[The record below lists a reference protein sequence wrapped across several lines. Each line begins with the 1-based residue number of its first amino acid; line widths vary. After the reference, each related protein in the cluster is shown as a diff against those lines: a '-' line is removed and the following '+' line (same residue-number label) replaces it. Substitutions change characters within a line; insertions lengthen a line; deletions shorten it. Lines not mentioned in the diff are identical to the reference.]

1 MSIMVSSARS
11 DERGKYS
18 GGKAGDQKQKSKTND
33 TRGEVSMQAMYTHR
47 KGWYILRPKKVSH
60 ADAIAELGIKAAN
73 NPNIGYSQSDRL
85 GVVKHGINTKVKTN
99 ADCSSLVRQAVREAT
114 GKDTG
119 NFTTANE
126 ARVLAATG
134 LFTKIAYVNQSKTP
148 VYNGDILVTKTKGH
162 TVIVV
167 SGNPR
172 PRVATAGNTYP
183 VPTRTIKL
191 TDPMMKG
198 DDVKWIQYHLIRLGF
213 LHEYYT
219 DSKGKKK
226 SNIDGIYGTKTRDAV
241 LAAQKHYGIR
251 EDGIVG
257 AGTRLVIQF
266 N

>member
-1 MSIMVSSARS
+1 MAIMVSSARS

-18 GGKAGDQKQKSKTND
+18 GGKPGDQKQNSKTND

-47 KGWYILRPKKVSH
+47 RGWYILRPKKVSH

-99 ADCSSLVRQAVREAT
+99 ADCSSLVRQAVKEAT
-114 GKDTG
+114 GKDPG

-126 ARVLAATG
+126 ANMLMATG
-134 LFTKIAYVNQSKTP
+134 LFGKIGYVNHKKTP

-172 PRVATAGNTYP
+172 PRATVGNPYP
-183 VPTRTIKL
+183 VPERVIYIPKIG
-191 TDPMMKG
+191 PKMSG
-198 DDVKWIQYHLIRLGF
+198 DDVKWIQHHLIRLGF
-213 LHEYYT
+213 LSEKN
-219 DSKGKKK
+219 SKGK
-226 SNIDGIYGTKTRDAV
+226 SNIDGIYGKATRAAV
-241 LAAQKHYGIR
+241 MAAQEHYGIKV
-251 EDGIVG
+251 DGIVG
-257 AGTRLVIQF
+257 AATVDILRW

>member
-1 MSIMVSSARS
+1 MAIMVSSARS
-11 DERGKYS
+11 DERGRYS

-60 ADAIAELGIKAAN
+60 ADAIAELGIEAAN

-114 GKDTG
+114 GKDPG

-126 ARVLAATG
+126 ANMLVATG
-134 LFTKIAYVNQSKTP
+134 LFTKIAYVNQPKTP

-172 PRVATAGNTYP
+172 PRATVGNPYP

-191 TDPMMKG
+191 TEPMMSG
-198 DDVKWIQYHLIRLGF
+198 NDVKWIQYHLIRLGF
-213 LHEYYT
+213 LPAKN
-219 DSKGKKK
+219 SKGK
-226 SNIDGIYGTKTRDAV
+226 SNIDGIYGNGTRAAV
-241 LAAQKHYGIR
+241 MAAQKHYGIKV
-251 EDGIVG
+251 DGIVG
-257 AGTRLVIQF
+257 ADTRMAIQF

>member
-1 MSIMVSSARS
+1 MAIMVSSARS
-11 DERGKYS
+11 DERGRYS
-18 GGKAGDQKQKSKTND
+18 GGKSGDQKQKSKTND

-60 ADAIAELGIKAAN
+60 ADTIAELGIKAAN

-99 ADCSSLVRQAVREAT
+99 ADCSSLVRQAVKEAT
-114 GKDTG
+114 GRDPG

-126 ARVLAATG
+126 ANMLMATG
-134 LFTKIAYVNQSKTP
+134 LFTKTAYVNQSKTP

-172 PRVATAGNTYP
+172 PRATVGNPYP

-191 TDPMMKG
+191 TDPMMIG

-213 LHEYYT
+213 LPEKN
-219 DSKGKKK
+219 SKGK
-226 SNIDGIYGTKTRDAV
+226 SNIDGTYGKATRTAV
-241 LAAQKHYGIR
+241 MAAQEHYGIKV
-251 EDGIVG
+251 DGIVG
-257 AGTRLVIQF
+257 ADTRLVIQF

>member
-1 MSIMVSSARS
+1 MAIMVSSARS
-11 DERGKYS
+11 DERGRYS

-33 TRGEVSMQAMYTHR
+33 TLGEVSMQAMYSHR
-47 KGWYILRPKKVSH
+47 RGWYILRPKKVSH
-60 ADAIAELGIKAAN
+60 ADAIAERGIKAAN
-73 NPNIGYSQSDRL
+73 NPNIGYSQSARL
-85 GVVKHGINTKVKTN
+85 GVVKNGINTKVKTN

-114 GKDTG
+114 GKDPG

-126 ARVLAATG
+126 ANMLVATG
-134 LFTKIAYVNQSKTP
+134 LFTKTAYVNQKKTP

-172 PRVATAGNTYP
+172 VSDNPYP

-198 DDVKWIQYHLIRLGF
+198 DDVGWVQYHLVRLDCMPAK
-213 LHEYYT
+213 T
-219 DSKGKKK
+219 AKGN
-226 SNIDGIYGTKTRDAV
+226 SNIDKKFGGTSEAGV
-241 LAAQKHYGIR
+241 IVAQKRYGV
-251 EDGIVG
+251 EPNGIVD
-257 AGTRLVIQF
+257 ATMVDILRW

>member
-1 MSIMVSSARS
+1 MAIMVSSARS
-11 DERGKYS
+11 DERGRYS
-18 GGKAGDQKQKSKTND
+18 GGKDGDQKQKSKTND

-47 KGWYILRPKKVSH
+47 RGWYILRSKKVSH

-114 GKDTG
+114 GKDPG

-172 PRVATAGNTYP
+172 PRATVGNPYQ

-191 TDPMMKG
+191 TSPMMNG
-198 DDVKWIQYHLIRLGF
+198 DDVRWIQYHLIRLGF
-213 LHEYYT
+213 LPEKN
-219 DSKGKKK
+219 SNGK
-226 SNIDGIYGTKTRDAV
+226 SNIDGIYGNDTRAAV
-241 LAAQKHYGIR
+241 MAAQKHYGIKV
-251 EDGIVG
+251 DGIVG
-257 AGTRLVIQF
+257 AATVDILRW

>member
-1 MSIMVSSARS
+1 MIMVASARS
-11 DERGKYS
+11 DERGKYT
-18 GGKAGDQKQKSKTND
+18 GGKPGDQKQTSKTND
-33 TRGEVSMQAMYTHR
+33 TKGEVSMQPMYTHS

-114 GKDTG
+114 GKDPG

-134 LFTKIAYVNQSKTP
+134 LFTRITYVNQSKTP

-172 PRVATAGNTYP
+172 PRATVGNPYP

-198 DDVKWIQYHLIRLGF
+198 DDIKWIQYHLIRLGF
-213 LHEYYT
+213 LPEK
-219 DSKGKKK
+219 DSNGK
-226 SNIDGIYGTKTRDAV
+226 SNIDGVYGFATRTAV
-241 LAAQKHYGIR
+241 MEAQEHYGIDV
-251 EDGIVG
+251 DGIVG

>member
-1 MSIMVSSARS
+1 MAIMVSSARS
-11 DERGKYS
+11 DERGRYS

-33 TRGEVSMQAMYTHR
+33 IRGEVSMQAMYTHR

-114 GKDTG
+114 GRDPG

-134 LFTKIAYVNQSKTP
+134 LFTKTAYVNQSKTP

-167 SGNPR
+167 SGNRR
-172 PRVATAGNTYP
+172 PRATAGNPYP

-213 LHEYYT
+213 LPEKN
-219 DSKGKKK
+219 SKGK
-226 SNIDGIYGTKTRDAV
+226 SNIDGIYGKDTRTAV
-241 LAAQKHYGIR
+241 MAAQKHYGIKV
-251 EDGIVG
+251 DGIVG
-257 AGTRLVIQF
+257 SATVDVLRW

>member
-1 MSIMVSSARS
+1 MAIMVSSARS
-11 DERGKYS
+11 DERGRYS
-18 GGKAGDQKQKSKTND
+18 GGKPGDQRQKSKTND

-47 KGWYILRPKKVSH
+47 RGWYILRPKKVSH
-60 ADAIAELGIKAAN
+60 ANAIADGGTRAAN

-85 GVVKHGINTKVKTN
+85 GVVKHGISTKVKTN

-114 GKDTG
+114 GRDPG

-126 ARVLAATG
+126 ANMLVATG
-134 LFTKIAYVNQSKTP
+134 LFTKTVYVNQKKTP

-172 PRVATAGNTYP
+172 PRATVGNPYP

-191 TDPMMKG
+191 TDPMMTG

-213 LHEYYT
+213 LPEKN
-219 DSKGKKK
+219 SKGE
-226 SNIDGIYGTKTRDAV
+226 SNIDGIYGFATRAAV
-241 LAAQKHYGIR
+241 VAVQKHYGIDV
-251 EDGIVG
+251 DGIVG
-257 AGTRLVIQF
+257 ADTRLIIQF

>member
-1 MSIMVSSARS
+1 MAIMVSSARS
-11 DERGKYS
+11 DERGRYS

-47 KGWYILRPKKVSH
+47 KGWYILRPKKASH

-99 ADCSSLVRQAVREAT
+99 ADCSSLVRQAVKEAT
-114 GKDTG
+114 GKDPG

-126 ARVLAATG
+126 ANMLMATG
-134 LFTKIAYVNQSKTP
+134 LFGKIGYVNHKKTP

-172 PRVATAGNTYP
+172 VPGNPYP
-183 VPTRTIKL
+183 VPTRTINL
-191 TDPMMKG
+191 TDPMMTG

-213 LHEYYT
+213 LPEKN
-219 DSKGKKK
+219 SKGE
-226 SNIDGIYGTKTRDAV
+226 SNIDGIYGFATRAAV
-241 LAAQKHYGIR
+241 VAVQKHYGIDV
-251 EDGIVG
+251 DGIVG
-257 AGTRLVIQF
+257 ADTRLVIQF

>member
-1 MSIMVSSARS
+1 
-11 DERGKYS
+11 
-18 GGKAGDQKQKSKTND
+18 
-33 TRGEVSMQAMYTHR
+33 MQPMYTHR

-60 ADAIAELGIKAAN
+60 ADAIADGGTRAAN

-85 GVVKHGINTKVKTN
+85 GVVKHGISTKVKTN

-114 GKDTG
+114 GKDPG

-172 PRVATAGNTYP
+172 VSGNPYP

-191 TDPMMKG
+191 TEPMMKG
-198 DDVKWIQYHLIRLGF
+198 DDVRWVQHHLIRLGF
-213 LHEYYT
+213 LPEKN
-219 DSKGKKK
+219 SKGK
-226 SNIDGIYGTKTRDAV
+226 SNIDGIYGKATRTAV
-241 LAAQKHYGIR
+241 MAAQEHYGIKV
-251 EDGIVG
+251 DGIVG
-257 AGTRLVIQF
+257 ADTRMAIQF

>member
-1 MSIMVSSARS
+1 MAIMVSSARS
-11 DERGKYS
+11 DERGKYTS
-18 GGKAGDQKQKSKTND
+18 GKAGDQKQKSKTND

-47 KGWYILRPKKVSH
+47 RGWYILRPKKVSH
-60 ADAIAELGIKAAN
+60 ADAIAERGIKAAN

-114 GKDTG
+114 GKDPG

-126 ARVLAATG
+126 VNVLVATG
-134 LFTKIAYVNQSKTP
+134 LFTKTAYVNQSKTP

-172 PRVATAGNTYP
+172 PHATTGNPYS

-191 TDPMMKG
+191 TDPLMKG

-213 LHEYYT
+213 LPEYYT
-219 DSKGKKK
+219 DNKGRKK
-226 SNIDGIYGTKTRDAV
+226 SNIDGAYGTDTRDAV
-241 LAAQKHYGIR
+241 LAAQKRYGIK

-257 AGTRLVIQF
+257 ADTRSVIQF

>member
-47 KGWYILRPKKVSH
+47 KGWYILRPKEVSH

-85 GVVKHGINTKVKTN
+85 GVVKHGISTKVKTN

-114 GKDTG
+114 GKDPG

-126 ARVLAATG
+126 ANMLVATG
-134 LFTKIAYVNQSKTP
+134 LFTKIAYVNQSNTP

-172 PRVATAGNTYP
+172 PRATVGNPYP

-191 TDPMMKG
+191 TGPMMSG
-198 DDVKWIQYHLIRLGF
+198 NDVKWIQYHLIRLGF
-213 LHEYYT
+213 LPAKN
-219 DSKGKKK
+219 SKGK
-226 SNIDGIYGTKTRDAV
+226 SNIDGIYGKGTRAAV
-241 LAAQKHYGIR
+241 MAAQKHYGIKV
-251 EDGIVG
+251 DGIVG
-257 AGTRLVIQF
+257 ADTRRAIQF

>member
-1 MSIMVSSARS
+1 MAIMVSSARS
-11 DERGKYS
+11 DERGRYS
-18 GGKAGDQKQKSKTND
+18 GGKAGDQKQTSKIND
-33 TRGEVSMQAMYTHR
+33 IRGEVSMQPMYTHR

-60 ADAIAELGIKAAN
+60 ADAIADGGTRAAN
-73 NPNIGYSQSDRL
+73 NPNIGYSQSGRL

-114 GKDTG
+114 GRDPG

-126 ARVLAATG
+126 AKVLAATG
-134 LFTKIAYVNQSKTP
+134 LFTRIAYVNQSKTP

-172 PRVATAGNTYP
+172 PRATVGNPYP

-191 TDPMMKG
+191 TSPMMKG

-213 LHEYYT
+213 LPEKN
-219 DSKGKKK
+219 SKGK
-226 SNIDGIYGTKTRDAV
+226 SNIDGTYGKATRAAV
-241 LAAQKHYGIR
+241 MAAQKHYGI
-251 EDGIVG
+251 EVDGVVG
-257 AGTRLVIQF
+257 TDTRRAIQF

>member
-1 MSIMVSSARS
+1 MAIMVSSARS
-11 DERGKYS
+11 DERGKYT
-18 GGKAGDQKQKSKTND
+18 GGKPGDQKQKSKTND
-33 TRGEVSMQAMYTHR
+33 TRGEVSMQPMYTHR
-47 KGWYILRPKKVSH
+47 KGWYILRSKKVSH
-60 ADAIAELGIKAAN
+60 ADAIADGGTRAAN

-114 GKDTG
+114 GKDPG

-126 ARVLAATG
+126 ANMLVATG
-134 LFTKIAYVNQSKTP
+134 LFTKSSYVNQSKTP

-172 PRVATAGNTYP
+172 PRATVGNPYP

-198 DDVKWIQYHLIRLGF
+198 DDVGWVQYHLVRLGCMPAK
-213 LHEYYT
+213 T
-219 DSKGKKK
+219 AKGN
-226 SNIDGIYGTKTRDAV
+226 SNIDRIFGGTSKAGV
-241 LAAQKHYGIR
+241 IAAQKRYGV
-251 EDGIVG
+251 EQNGIVG
-257 AGTRLVIQF
+257 AAMVDILRW

>member
-1 MSIMVSSARS
+1 MAIMVSSARS
-11 DERGKYS
+11 DERGKYT
-18 GGKAGDQKQKSKTND
+18 GGKPGDQKQKSKTND

-47 KGWYILRPKKVSH
+47 RGWYILRPKKVSH

-114 GKDTG
+114 GKDPG

-172 PRVATAGNTYP
+172 PRATVGNPYP

-198 DDVKWIQYHLIRLGF
+198 DDVGWVQYHLVRLDCMPAKAANGN
-213 LHEYYT
+213 
-219 DSKGKKK
+219 
-226 SNIDGIYGTKTRDAV
+226 SNIDRIFGGTSEAGV
-241 LAAQKHYGIR
+241 IAAQKRYGV
-251 EDGIVG
+251 EPNGIVD
-257 AGTRLVIQF
+257 AAMVDILRW

>member
-114 GKDTG
+114 GKDPG

>member
-1 MSIMVSSARS
+1 MAIMVSSARS

-47 KGWYILRPKKVSH
+47 RGWYILRPKKVSH

-114 GKDTG
+114 GKDPG

-191 TDPMMKG
+191 TEPMMKG

-213 LHEYYT
+213 LPEYHT

-226 SNIDGIYGTKTRDAV
+226 SNIDGIYGKNTKNAV
-241 LAAQKHYGIR
+241 LAAQEHYGIKV
-251 EDGIVG
+251 DGIVG

>member
-1 MSIMVSSARS
+1 MAIMVSSARS
-11 DERGKYS
+11 DECGRYS

-47 KGWYILRPKKVSH
+47 RGWYILRPKKVSH

-85 GVVKHGINTKVKTN
+85 GVVRNGINTKVKTN
-99 ADCSSLVRQAVREAT
+99 ADCSSLVRQAVKEAT
-114 GKDTG
+114 GKDPG

-126 ARVLAATG
+126 ARVLAATR

-172 PRVATAGNTYP
+172 ESGNPYP
-183 VPTRTIKL
+183 VPTRTINL

-198 DDVKWIQYHLIRLGF
+198 DDIKWLQYHLIRLGF
-213 LHEYYT
+213 LPEKN
-219 DSKGKKK
+219 SEGK
-226 SNIDGIYGTKTRDAV
+226 SNIDGVYGFATRAAV
-241 LAAQKHYGIR
+241 LAVQKHYGIKV
-251 EDGIVG
+251 DGIVG
-257 AGTRLVIQF
+257 ADTRLVIQF

>member
-1 MSIMVSSARS
+1 MAIMVSSARS
-11 DERGKYS
+11 DERGRYS
-18 GGKAGDQKQKSKTND
+18 GGKPGDQKQKSKTND

-47 KGWYILRPKKVSH
+47 KGWIIVRPKKVSH
-60 ADAIAELGIKAAN
+60 ADAIADGGTRAAN

-114 GKDTG
+114 GKDPG

-126 ARVLAATG
+126 ANMLVATG
-134 LFTKIAYVNQSKTP
+134 LFTKSSYVNQKKTP

-172 PRVATAGNTYP
+172 PRATVGNPYP

-191 TDPMMKG
+191 TDPMMTG
-198 DDVKWIQYHLIRLGF
+198 DDVGWVQWHLVRLKCMAAK
-213 LHEYYT
+213 T
-219 DSKGKKK
+219 AKGN
-226 SNIDGIYGTKTRDAV
+226 SNIDRIFGGTSEAGVIT
-241 LAAQKHYGIR
+241 AQKRYGV
-251 EDGIVG
+251 DPNGIVD
-257 AGTRLVIQF
+257 AKMVEILRW

>member
-1 MSIMVSSARS
+1 MAIMVSSARS
-11 DERGKYS
+11 DERGRYS
-18 GGKAGDQKQKSKTND
+18 GGKPGDQKQKSKTND
-33 TRGEVSMQAMYTHR
+33 TRGEVSMQPMYIHR
-47 KGWYILRPKKVSH
+47 KGWIILRPKKVSH

-99 ADCSSLVRQAVREAT
+99 ADCSSLVRQVVREAT
-114 GKDTG
+114 GKDPG

-126 ARVLAATG
+126 AKVLAATG
-134 LFTKIAYVNQSKTP
+134 LFTKITYVNQSKTP

-172 PRVATAGNTYP
+172 PRATVGNPYP

-191 TDPMMKG
+191 TDPMMRG
-198 DDVKWIQYHLIRLGF
+198 DDVKWLQYHLIRLGF
-213 LHEYYT
+213 LPEKN
-219 DSKGKKK
+219 SK
-226 SNIDGIYGTKTRDAV
+226 SNIDGTYGKATRAAV
-241 LAAQKHYGIR
+241 LAAQKHYGI
-251 EDGIVG
+251 ETDGIVG
-257 AGTRLVIQF
+257 ADTRRAIQF

>member
-1 MSIMVSSARS
+1 MAIMVSSARS

-33 TRGEVSMQAMYTHR
+33 TRGEVSMQPMYTHR
-47 KGWYILRPKKVSH
+47 KGWIICRPKKVSH
-60 ADAIAELGIKAAN
+60 ADAIADGGARAAN

-99 ADCSSLVRQAVREAT
+99 ADCSSLVRQAVKEAT
-114 GKDTG
+114 GRDPG

-126 ARVLAATG
+126 VNMLVATG
-134 LFTKIAYVNQSKTP
+134 LFTKTAYVNQSKTP

-172 PRVATAGNTYP
+172 PRATVGNPYP

-191 TDPMMKG
+191 TEPMMKG
-198 DDVKWIQYHLIRLGF
+198 DDVRWVQYHLIRLGF
-213 LHEYYT
+213 LPEYYT

-226 SNIDGIYGTKTRDAV
+226 SNIGGVYGTKTRNAV
-241 LAAQKHYGIR
+241 LAAQEHYGIR
-251 EDGIVG
+251 QDGIVG
-257 AGTRLVIQF
+257 ADTRLVIQY

>member
-1 MSIMVSSARS
+1 MAIMVSSARS
-11 DERGKYS
+11 DERGRYS

-33 TRGEVSMQAMYTHR
+33 IRGEVSMQAMYTHR

-114 GKDTG
+114 GRDPG

-126 ARVLAATG
+126 ANMLMATG
-134 LFTKIAYVNQSKTP
+134 LFTKTAYVNQSKTP
-148 VYNGDILVTKTKGH
+148 VYNGDILVTKTKEH
-162 TVIVV
+162 TVIVA

-172 PRVATAGNTYP
+172 PRVATVGNTYP

-198 DDVKWIQYHLIRLGF
+198 DDVKRIQYHLIRLGF
-213 LHEYYT
+213 LPEKN
-219 DSKGKKK
+219 SKGK
-226 SNIDGIYGTKTRDAV
+226 SNIDGNYGKDTRAAV
-241 LAAQKHYGIR
+241 MAAQKHYGIKV
-251 EDGIVG
+251 DGIVG
-257 AGTRLVIQF
+257 AATVDVLRG

>member
-1 MSIMVSSARS
+1 MAIMVSSARS
-11 DERGKYS
+11 DERGRYS

-33 TRGEVSMQAMYTHR
+33 TRGEVSMQPMYTHR

-60 ADAIAELGIKAAN
+60 ADAIADGGTRAAS

-85 GVVKHGINTKVKTN
+85 GVVRHGISTKVKTN

-114 GKDTG
+114 GKDPG

-126 ARVLAATG
+126 ANMLVATG
-134 LFTKIAYVNQSKTP
+134 LFTKSSYVNQKKTP

-172 PRVATAGNTYP
+172 PRATVGNPYP

-191 TDPMMKG
+191 TEPMMKG
-198 DDVKWIQYHLIRLGF
+198 DDVGWVQYHLVRLGCMPAK
-213 LHEYYT
+213 T
-219 DSKGKKK
+219 AKGN
-226 SNIDGIYGTKTRDAV
+226 SNIDRIFGSTSKAGVI
-241 LAAQKHYGIR
+241 AAQKRYGVHQ
-251 EDGIVG
+251 DGIVD
-257 AGTRLVIQF
+257 AAMVEILRW

>member
-1 MSIMVSSARS
+1 MAIMVSSARS
-11 DERGKYS
+11 NERGRYS
-18 GGKAGDQKQKSKTND
+18 GGKAGDQKQTSKTND

-99 ADCSSLVRQAVREAT
+99 ADCSSLVRQAVKEAT
-114 GKDTG
+114 GKDPG

-134 LFTKIAYVNQSKTP
+134 LFTKISYVNQSKTP

-172 PRVATAGNTYP
+172 PRATVGNPYP

-191 TDPMMKG
+191 TSPMMKG
-198 DDVKWIQYHLIRLGF
+198 DDVRWVQYHLIRLGF
-213 LHEYYT
+213 LPEQN
-219 DSKGKKK
+219 SKGK
-226 SNIDGIYGTKTRDAV
+226 SNIDGTYGEGTRAAV
-241 LAAQKHYGIR
+241 MAAQKHYGIKV
-251 EDGIVG
+251 DGIVG
-257 AGTRLVIQF
+257 AATVDILRW

>member
-1 MSIMVSSARS
+1 MAIMVSSARS

-18 GGKAGDQKQKSKTND
+18 GGKAGDQRQQSKTND
-33 TRGEVSMQAMYTHR
+33 IRGEVSMQPMYTHR
-47 KGWYILRPKKVSH
+47 RGWYILRPKKVSH

-85 GVVKHGINTKVKTN
+85 GVVKQGINTKVKTN
-99 ADCSSLVRQAVREAT
+99 ADCSSLVRQVVREAT
-114 GKDTG
+114 GRDPG

-126 ARVLAATG
+126 AKVLAATG
-134 LFTKIAYVNQSKTP
+134 LFTKIGYVNQSKTP

-172 PRVATAGNTYP
+172 PRATVGNPYP

-191 TDPMMKG
+191 TEPMMKG
-198 DDVKWIQYHLIRLGF
+198 DDVRWVQYHLIRLGF
-213 LHEYYT
+213 LPEKN
-219 DSKGKKK
+219 SKGK
-226 SNIDGIYGTKTRDAV
+226 SNIDGVYGKATRAAV
-241 LAAQKHYGIR
+241 LAAQKHYGI
-251 EDGIVG
+251 ETDGIVG
-257 AGTRLVIQF
+257 TDTRLAIQF

>member
-1 MSIMVSSARS
+1 MAIMVSSARS
-11 DERGKYS
+11 DERGRYS

-60 ADAIAELGIKAAN
+60 ADAIADGGTRAAN
-73 NPNIGYSQSDRL
+73 NPNIGSSQSDRL

-114 GKDTG
+114 GKDPG

-126 ARVLAATG
+126 ANMLMATG
-134 LFTKIAYVNQSKTP
+134 LFTKTAYVNQSKTP

-172 PRVATAGNTYP
+172 PGATVGNPYP

-191 TDPMMKG
+191 TDPMMTG
-198 DDVKWIQYHLIRLGF
+198 DDVGWVQWHLVRLKCMAAK
-213 LHEYYT
+213 T
-219 DSKGKKK
+219 AKGN
-226 SNIDGIYGTKTRDAV
+226 SNIDRIFGGTSEAGVIT
-241 LAAQKHYGIR
+241 AQKRYGV
-251 EDGIVG
+251 DPNGIVD
-257 AGTRLVIQF
+257 AKMVEILRW